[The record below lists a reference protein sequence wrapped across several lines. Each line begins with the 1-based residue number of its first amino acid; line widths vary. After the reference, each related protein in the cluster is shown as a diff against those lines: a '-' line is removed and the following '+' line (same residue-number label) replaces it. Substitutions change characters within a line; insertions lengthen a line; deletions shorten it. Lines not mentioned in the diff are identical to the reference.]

1 MHTLE
6 EQVTQDEAATK
17 AIAAYME
24 KRTAVE
30 QAMRKPDIDPTQLA
44 EAAQELEDV
53 QQAMNDCPIIRD
65 MRDAQKKYQDMMDNV
80 NRILRLVVTGETEDD
95 KGGQPTSGC
104 TGNCASCGRL
114 PLIWESKI
122 IHEIMPLWV
131 RNQASQPQKLLPSA
145 DATGAAKETNKA
157 YSIKTAS

>member
-1 MHTLE
+1 MKEVMMCAQKLAEAILNSDVYQHMHTLE
-6 EQVTQDEAATK
+6 EQVTQDEDATK

-30 QAMRKPDIDPTQLA
+30 QAMRKPDIDPSQLA

-95 KGGQPTSGC
+95 KGIQPTSGC
-104 TGNCASCGRL
+104 TGNCAS
-114 PLIWESKI
+114 
-122 IHEIMPLWV
+122 
-131 RNQASQPQKLLPSA
+131 
-145 DATGAAKETNKA
+145 
-157 YSIKTAS
+157 

>member
-1 MHTLE
+1 MKEVMMCAQKLAEAILNSDVYQHMHTLE
-6 EQVTQDEAATK
+6 EQVTQDEDATK

-65 MRDAQKKYQDMMDNV
+65 MRDVQKKYQDMMDNV

-104 TGNCASCGRL
+104 TGNCASCQ
-114 PLIWESKI
+114 EHCNDK
-122 IHEIMPLWV
+122 
-131 RNQASQPQKLLPSA
+131 QKKNPP
-145 DATGAAKETNKA
+145 KQQ
-157 YSIKTAS
+157 

>member
-1 MHTLE
+1 MKEVMMCAQKLAEAILNSDVYQHMHTLE
-6 EQVTQDEAATK
+6 EQVTQDEDATK

-95 KGGQPTSGC
+95 KGVQPTSGC
-104 TGNCASCGRL
+104 TGNCASCQ
-114 PLIWESKI
+114 EHCNDK
-122 IHEIMPLWV
+122 
-131 RNQASQPQKLLPSA
+131 QKKNPP
-145 DATGAAKETNKA
+145 KQQ
-157 YSIKTAS
+157 

>member
-1 MHTLE
+1 MYRDLAHQRL
-6 EQVTQDEAATK
+6 DP
-17 AIAAYME
+17 
-24 KRTAVE
+24 AVQMPHE
-30 QAMRKPDIDPTQLA
+30 GCEYHGQRHDARHGHRRA

-104 TGNCASCGRL
+104 TGNCASCQ
-114 PLIWESKI
+114 EHCNDK
-122 IHEIMPLWV
+122 
-131 RNQASQPQKLLPSA
+131 QKKNPP
-145 DATGAAKETNKA
+145 KQQ
-157 YSIKTAS
+157 

>member
-1 MHTLE
+1 MKEVMVCAQKLAEAILNSDVYQHMHVLE
-6 EQVTQDEAATK
+6 EQVTQDEDATK

-30 QAMRKPDIDPTQLA
+30 QAMRNPDIDPTQLA

-104 TGNCASCGRL
+104 TGNCASCGGC
-114 PLIWESKI
+114 
-122 IHEIMPLWV
+122 H
-131 RNQASQPQKLLPSA
+131 
-145 DATGAAKETNKA
+145 
-157 YSIKTAS
+157 

>member
-6 EQVTQDEAATK
+6 EQVTQDEDATK

-95 KGGQPTSGC
+95 KGGQTSGC
-104 TGNCASCGRL
+104 TGNCASCGGC
-114 PLIWESKI
+114 
-122 IHEIMPLWV
+122 H
-131 RNQASQPQKLLPSA
+131 
-145 DATGAAKETNKA
+145 
-157 YSIKTAS
+157 